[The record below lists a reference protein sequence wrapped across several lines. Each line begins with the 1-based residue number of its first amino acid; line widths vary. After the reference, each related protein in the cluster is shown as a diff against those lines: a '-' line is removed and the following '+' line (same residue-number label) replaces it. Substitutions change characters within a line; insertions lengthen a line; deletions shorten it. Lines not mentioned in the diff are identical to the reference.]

1 MTIGRVRNHLRITGQ
16 KIRIHHRKKLI
27 SSTILV
33 QKRHLDGGDQPVTIG
48 FGDAGSHLWPRS
60 RLRSFV
66 LAGIAVQSATFAPT
80 IREASFMSTHADFC
94 NISFPNGFVNSPII
108 GSPQECV
115 TWQSAV
121 CAGRIRPRK
130 QDNHRE
136 GAPMRPSRR

>member
-1 MTIGRVRNHLRITGQ
+1 MR
-16 KIRIHHRKKLI
+16 
-27 SSTILV
+27 
-33 QKRHLDGGDQPVTIG
+33 
-48 FGDAGSHLWPRS
+48 
-60 RLRSFV
+60 RLRLGGFPLAISRFV
-66 LAGIAVQSATFAPT
+66 F

-94 NISFPNGFVNSPII
+94 NISFPNDFVNSPII